1 MSNTTELS
9 KAAIWRAF
17 WHPRIIS
24 SVPKRI
30 VGSENGAL
38 QRRVTGCNGCCAVA
52 PCVVSVSADLDTR
65 FGIHRYNIAEDVF
78 FKVECVKY
86 ACGITAL
93 AVLQTHGCAA
103 LVVKIQEHPLSPRFA
118 DNLRAVE
125 DIGVYRTTDVFA
137 RADSFIV
144 ISEGGHGLAIVAVH
158 FHKLAAAP
166 RQGILLRNGR
176 IENFYAT

>member
-1 MSNTTELS
+1 M
-9 KAAIWRAF
+9 
-17 WHPRIIS
+17 
-24 SVPKRI
+24 
-30 VGSENGAL
+30 
-38 QRRVTGCNGCCAVA
+38 QRRVAGCNGCCAIA
-52 PCVVSVSADLDTR
+52 PCVVGVGADLDTR

-166 RQGILLRNGR
+166 RQGVSAVSQRIADTVVGCARQSSPPCAWAVGVGLGR
-176 IENFYAT
+176 GGGQ